1 MVEATQLDLRLDGG
15 VALQPRQRHQIH
27 VVEGQLR
34 QLADHGLDEH
44 VGLGRVDAAGHVVQ
58 RHLQD
63 VLPHLLRMVEV
74 VGQRLCV
81 GDHEEQL
88 VEFAAVLQEHAVAE
102 RAYIVA
108 HVQASGGTVAGED
121 DLTHSRV
128 SFLYDK
134 YFFETTKKSVPW
146 KSPWDRL

>member
-1 MVEATQLDLRLDGG
+1 
-15 VALQPRQRHQIH
+15 
-27 VVEGQLR
+27 
-34 QLADHGLDEH
+34 
-44 VGLGRVDAAGHVVQ
+44 
-58 RHLQD
+58 
-63 VLPHLLRMVEV
+63 MVEV

-81 GDHEEQL
+81 GDHKEEL

-108 HVQASGGTVAGED
+108 YVQASGGTVAGED
-121 DLTHSRV
+121 DLTHNRV